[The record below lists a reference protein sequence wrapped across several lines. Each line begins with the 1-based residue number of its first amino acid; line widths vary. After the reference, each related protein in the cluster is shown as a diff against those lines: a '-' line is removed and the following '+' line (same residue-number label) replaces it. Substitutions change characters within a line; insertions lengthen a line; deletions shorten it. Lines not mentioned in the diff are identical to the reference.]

1 MKKRLFGILLS
12 FALMLTMMPVLG
24 LNQTAYAK
32 SADQYPPLWVGGVQV
47 TETNKDNVLS
57 DGLNNGKVSYTPAAD
72 GNPAKLTLNGANIT
86 TGSVHGTPR
95 PTWGFLLQKGA

>member
-1 MKKRLFGILLS
+1 MKKRLFGIMLS
-12 FALMLTMMPVLG
+12 FALMLTMMPTLS
-24 LNQTAYAK
+24 QTAYAK
-32 SADQYPPLWVGGVQV
+32 PADQYPLWVGGVQV

-72 GNPAKLTLNGANIT
+72 VNPAKLTLNGANIT

-95 PTWGFLLQKGA
+95 PTRGFLLQKGA